1 MKFKVYPEDFVVEEI
16 LRKDVIKE
24 KGKYKIFRAQKINLE
39 SLYLKKFLEKT
50 FNSRI
55 SFAGLKDKRSV
66 SYFYF
71 SATGDIPNF
80 VRFKNFS
87 AELVG
92 YSNKELKGSDIEKNN
107 FKILLREVKE
117 EEVEKA
123 FRILDEL
130 KSEGFPNYFDVQ
142 RLSSDEGTLFFYY
155 LLKGD
160 IKSAIKVHL
169 LSISPEGKKNVR
181 RFKKIVKKY
190 FENPERLLPHAP
202 SDKEKEIIKKLIKKK
217 YESIIKGIGK
227 SALKIYFEKF
237 SSLLWNKS
245 ASKYLRKRKVSERKG
260 FSIRIKNIYLFVPEY
275 INPEIK
281 DIIISEIFTVPGTVR
296 ISTHPEFEE
305 ILKNELK
312 KEGFSYPINV
322 PEFLEDFEFR
332 GYPRSLW
339 VFPENLDYYY
349 EDGKIYLS
357 FSLSPGAYATILI
370 KILMRKLNL

>member
-16 LRKDVIKE
+16 LKKNVIKE

-50 FNSRI
+50 FNSKV

-80 VRFKNFS
+80 IRFKNFS

-92 YSNKELKGSDIEKNN
+92 YSNRELRGNDIEKNN
-107 FKILLREVKE
+107 FKILLRDVKE
-117 EEVEKA
+117 EEAEKI
-123 FRILDEL
+123 FRIFDNL
-130 KSEGFPNYFDVQ
+130 KTKGFPNYFDIQ
-142 RLSSDEGTLFFYY
+142 RLSADEGSLFFYY

-160 IKSAIKVHL
+160 IKSAIKAHL
-169 LSISPEGKKNVR
+169 LSISPEGKKNLR
-181 RFKKIVKKY
+181 RFKRMVKRY
-190 FENPERLLPHAP
+190 FEDPDRLLPYAP
-202 SDKEKEIIKKLIKKK
+202 SDKEKEIIKKLINKK

-227 SALKIYFEKF
+227 SVLKIYFEKF

-245 ASKYLRKRKVSERKG
+245 ASKYLRKRKISERKG
-260 FSIRIKNIYLFVPEY
+260 FSIKIKNLYLFVPEH
-275 INPEIK
+275 INPEVK
-281 DIIISEIFTVPGTVR
+281 DIITDEIFTVPGTVR
-296 ISTHPEFEE
+296 IPTHPEFEE

-312 KEGFSYPINV
+312 KDGFSYPVKI

-339 VFPENLDYYY
+339 VFPENLDYYF

-357 FSLSPGAYATILI
+357 FSLLPGAYATILI